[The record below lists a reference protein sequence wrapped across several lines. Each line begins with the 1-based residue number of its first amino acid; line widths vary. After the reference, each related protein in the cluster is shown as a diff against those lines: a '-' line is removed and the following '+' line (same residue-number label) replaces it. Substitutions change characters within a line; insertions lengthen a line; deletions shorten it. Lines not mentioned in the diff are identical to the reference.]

1 MADMIKVIIKN
12 PEDEIGQMVY
22 IENKLEDLQK
32 AVTGYIECVT
42 IARDLVIL
50 CDEEGR
56 LKHRPF
62 NCEILGAN
70 FVGPVVLAGINGEEF
85 ADVPISLEEWEE
97 ILEGGSNGLC
107 C

>member
-32 AVTGYIECVT
+32 AVAGYIECVT
-42 IARDLVIL
+42 IASDLVIL

-62 NCEILGAN
+62 NCEILGVN